1 MSEGGDSGAG
11 GGGGGGGG
19 GESSDSISND
29 QKLAHFQE
37 LTHLDDFEQCQAILE
52 STNWDLD
59 QAIQSYFTTQFSA
72 NEAVVGVGVGTNTSS
87 TTTTNI
93 TTNRN
98 NNEDEIIDVTVD
110 SDSDIP
116 SVVGAFLPMRPP
128 QMPIEQEKLNSFFN
142 NLSTHNF
149 G

>member
-11 GGGGGGGG
+11 GGGGGG
-19 GESSDSISND
+19 ESSDAISND

-72 NEAVVGVGVGTNTSS
+72 SEAVVGVGVATNTTSS
-87 TTTTNI
+87 TTTTTNI
-93 TTNRN
+93 N
-98 NNEDEIIDVTVD
+98 NDDEIIDVTVD